1 MAEYTAPTRDV
12 PIFNSRDYPYS
23 QTISAADSL
32 TNLQTEITNL
42 QTQVDTLSDNLV
54 RQGTVLTTNFTTIIE
69 PFGTN
74 TPLLL
79 GNVMPA
85 NLTQNWIITV
95 NVDITALGPS
105 DSNVGMFY
113 IWWNTSGTTYNAA
126 YNNLSVC
133 DFKDTIATSYN
144 FMFFKTT
151 TSSALSAPCYIWY
164 AFFDVQGG
172 VTPVI
177 GEVTTLYY
185 PVGQTQYTNSCLV
198 GFPDYTLS

>member
-1 MAEYTAPTRDV
+1 MAEYSSPTREV
-12 PIFNSRDYPYS
+12 PIFNPTDYPAS
-23 QTISAADSL
+23 QSL
-32 TNLQTEITNL
+32 TDIADLSYLQTQVANL

-54 RQGTVLTTNFTTIIE
+54 KQGTVLTTNFTTIA

-95 NVDITALGPS
+95 NIDITALGPS
-105 DSNVGMFY
+105 DSNVGKFY

-133 DFKDTIATSYN
+133 NFKDTIATSYN
-144 FMFFKTT
+144 FMFFKPT
-151 TSSALSAPCYIWY
+151 TSSISAPCYVWF

-177 GEVTTLYY
+177 GEVTILYY